1 MRVYFKFIVLGTIV
15 GIILSLIFQTSGFIL
30 GGLIVG
36 YLIADNYLDGAV
48 NGFLSQAI
56 AGILTSFFFPVFMWT
71 LNIPPHSQFSN
82 PNTIFFGI
90 ILTGIN
96 YAIIGSI
103 IGSVCGILGVF
114 IKKITEKNKKANF
127 KDKNIFEISWKKI
140 ATIGIIGVLFLVAI
154 VYVDFSASHYSPKE
168 LINNISINNNSKGL
182 CNVSFTTGI
191 VVNMD
196 YFGVEIMLLDSSNRV
211 LTRQLV
217 YNQTHVTKG
226 QVFNIS
232 QSFNLSKSPT
242 YVDILFYDNPYAI
255 NEIDSA
261 HTQCLLEYY
270 NGTWMNSNFKD
281 NDTEMRYI
289 LFKHDNKTNNSYSNG

>member
-1 MRVYFKFIVLGTIV
+1 MRLYLKFIILGTIV
-15 GIILSLIFQTSGFIL
+15 GIILSLIFPNSGFIL

-48 NGFLSQAI
+48 NSFLSQAI
-56 AGILTSFFFPVFMWT
+56 AGILASFLLPLVMWT
-71 LNIPPHSQFSN
+71 FLNTPPHSQFSN
-82 PNTIFFGI
+82 PDTIFFGI

-96 YAIIGSI
+96 YAVIGSI

-114 IKKITEKNKKANF
+114 IKKIIEKNIKTNF
-127 KDKNIFEISWKKI
+127 KEKNILEISWKKI
-140 ATIGIIGVLFLVAI
+140 ATIGIIGVIFLVAI
-154 VYVDFSASHYSPKE
+154 VYVDFNASHYSPKE
-168 LINNISINNNSKGL
+168 YVCNVSITNSSNGL

-191 VVNMD
+191 AVNMD

-217 YNQTHVTKG
+217 YNQTHVLKG

-242 YVDILFYDNPYAI
+242 YVDVLFYDNPYAI

-261 HTQCLLEYY
+261 HIQYLFEYY
-270 NGTWMNSNFKD
+270 NGTWMNPNFKD
-281 NDTEMRYI
+281 EDTEMRYI
-289 LFKHDNKTNNSYSNG
+289 LFKHDNKTNKS